1 MCSFSVSY
9 VCPLFIDRTSSS
21 CIDNYDIFFS
31 NPSCEEMIAGCIEDS
46 RRHNGSIC
54 CSRFFSKTKQINE
67 FGSCTMTRQSKLDKE
82 YLASSQRGF
91 IILFRQNVH
100 DSIGTADC
108 FNQKCLFINQKKFFF
123 FFFFFL
129 RVRWSNHVTEFFGE
143 SRNYIHHFN

>member
-1 MCSFSVSY
+1 
-9 VCPLFIDRTSSS
+9 
-21 CIDNYDIFFS
+21 
-31 NPSCEEMIAGCIEDS
+31 MIAGCIEDS

-108 FNQKCLFINQKKFFF
+108 FNQKCLFFNQKKNFFF
-123 FFFFFL
+123 FYFFFKEFDDRIMSPSFSEKAGIIFTISTNTIL
-129 RVRWSNHVTEFFGE
+129 TYSALLSELYLMEAGKAAMVSMRVTEVFHP
-143 SRNYIHHFN
+143 I